1 MSLRL
6 RLAQSL
12 LQPVYRLRRTFR
24 FPVSQRILMY
34 HAVGSLVPMD
44 RQGRYTVEPLQF
56 FKHMKK
62 LVASGLRVGPLG
74 TPDAEVAITFDD
86 GYRDNLTNALPV
98 LERFGLPFTVFVTPD
113 FVRSGDRLYLNSSE
127 LRELAS
133 DSLVTIGAHGDTHTR
148 LTDLDDYSLHE
159 ELGNTKA
166 WLENV
171 TGRPVTKMSYPHGAV
186 DARVRAA
193 VAKAGFTL
201 ACTSEFGGNE
211 PKRDPLALRRIDV
224 WSRDDEVI
232 FESKLLGDWD
242 WMRFFTR
249 CGV

>member
-1 MSLRL
+1 MSNRL

-12 LQPVYRLRRTFR
+12 LQPVYRLGRAFR
-24 FPVSQRILMY
+24 FPPGQRILMY
-34 HAVGSLVPMD
+34 HAIGSLVPED
-44 RQGRYTVEPLQF
+44 RQGRYTLGPESFLN
-56 FKHMKK
+56 HMKK

-98 LERFGLPFTVFVTPD
+98 LQRFGLPFTVFVTAG
-113 FVRSGDRLYLNSSE
+113 FARSGDALYLNAEE
-127 LRELAS
+127 LKTLSS

-148 LTDLDDYSLHE
+148 LTDLDDCSLHA
-159 ELGNTKA
+159 ELANTKA
-166 WLENV
+166 WLESV
-171 TGRPVTKMSYPHGAV
+171 TGKSVTKMSYPHGVV

-193 VAKAGFTL
+193 VAEAGYTL

-211 PKRDPLALRRIDV
+211 PHRDLLTLRRIDV
-224 WSRDDEVI
+224 WNTDDEGT
-232 FESKLLGDWD
+232 FESKLKGDWD
-242 WMRFFTR
+242 WMRYFTR